1 MVRHTGEDFV
11 DTRGVAVAT
20 MLSLQAS
27 SINCAK
33 LDTPQADRL
42 TSDDNAAFSQEVF
55 DITMAEIE
63 SVVAP
68 NSVGNDIGWESVAL
82 VSIHPPILAI

>member
-11 DTRGVAVAT
+11 NIEGVAVAT

-27 SINCAK
+27 SIDCAK

-55 DITMAEIE
+55 DITVAEIE
-63 SVVAP
+63 SVIEP
-68 NSVGNDIGWESVAL
+68 NSERNDIG
-82 VSIHPPILAI
+82 